1 MKLKNSHSHFHR
13 RVLPWAAA
21 LLVLLTVG
29 AGSASADSR
38 KSYQDEDRYE
48 DHRGARGGHGYH
60 GKGRYHRDDDSDH
73 HYDRNRRHHRRQH
86 HYDRHHRR
94 HHHRH
99 YTDHRYRR
107 HGYYDDHHYRYN
119 RHRIRH
125 FDIPKLILH
134 ELLHSY
140 RPYRYGRVYYSQHRH
155 YHEIYRF
162 PVYSEYGVEYYP
174 YAYCEGKFFGRGH
187 FRGGR
192 PVFDVHIR
200 F

>member
-13 RVLPWAAA
+13 RALPWVAA
-21 LLVLLTVG
+21 LLVLLTAG
-29 AGSASADSR
+29 AGAASADSR

-48 DHRGARGGHGYH
+48 DHRGARGNHGHH
-60 GKGRYHRDDDSDH
+60 GEHR
-73 HYDRNRRHHRRQH
+73 YDRDYDDHRYDRDRRHHRRH
-86 HYDRHHRR
+86 HRYDRHHRR

-99 YTDHRYRR
+99 YTDHRYHRR
-107 HGYYDDHHYRYN
+107 YDDHYYRYN

-162 PVYSEYGVEYYP
+162 PVYTEYGVEYHP

-187 FRGGR
+187 FRNGR
-192 PVFDVHIR
+192 PVFDVRIR